1 MRGCQPE
8 DLPHSL
14 QDRLGTDRD
23 RDELAAT
30 FTLFQ
35 GDVLI
40 YDNKSAKDMMVDL
53 KLAAHRADSNPARH
67 WVVVCVLTHGRR
79 VDNVDQVLGS
89 DGEGVDRKQIVNM
102 FANAQLCP
110 NLYKKPNVFIFQACR
125 GNEAVDSQPFPP
137 LGPQRGG
144 QDRLQGRP
152 CLKGLARDER
162 LRHRQLQHRGLCGL
176 QVHGGWQLLHQA
188 SLQGAAGQGSQG
200 ALGRYPRQCQQQGYG
215 LQTYRALKSVSL

>member
-1 MRGCQPE
+1 M
-8 DLPHSL
+8 LHSCDTQGAGLCVIVNQKTFPTGL

-53 KLAAHRADSNPARH
+53 KLAAHKADSNPSYR

-110 NLYKKPNVFIFQACR
+110 NLHKKPKVFIFQVLNMSKRVSIQIQHVEKEPCQPKVR
-125 GNEAVDSQPFPP
+125 AVP
-137 LGPQRGG
+137 
-144 QDRLQGRP
+144 
-152 CLKGLARDER
+152 
-162 LRHRQLQHRGLCGL
+162 
-176 QVHGGWQLLHQA
+176 
-188 SLQGAAGQGSQG
+188 
-200 ALGRYPRQCQQQGYG
+200 
-215 LQTYRALKSVSL
+215 T